1 MIKRIIEFKAS
12 AQSLQ
17 KTGGIH
23 SYASDTVSYV
33 EATFVHDWEGF
44 DSIKAVWKDEHGTK
58 KTSIINSEGKCV
70 VPHEVLAN
78 VGRVFVNLVGIVSE
92 NNELIERLTTFPV
105 KALDVTA
112 KAETEGDETVPIT
125 PSQFDQFAEAVRH
138 DADRA
143 EQAADDSREQADR
156 SEDEADNALASAQN
170 AHASELRANGY
181 ASDAQQSAESAQG
194 YAQNASELAQS
205 AEADADRAEQAAS
218 DAGYM
223 EFHIDDNGHLI
234 YEHTSNVDRID
245 FELVNGHLILEVA

>member
-92 NNELIERLTTFPV
+92 NGELIERLTTFPV

-125 PSQFDQFAEAVRH
+125 PSQFDQFVEIVRS

-143 EQAADDSREQADR
+143 EAKATDSEAWAEQAA
-156 SEDEADNALASAQN
+156 LSAQ
-170 AHASELRANGY
+170 ASESSALRASGY
-181 ASDAQQSAESAQG
+181 ASDAQTSERNASE
-194 YAQNASELAQS
+194 YAQNASESAQS

-234 YEHTSNVDRID
+234 YEHTSNVDQID